1 MTAPTMDILRGA
13 DLQQLREVLESRRA
27 RSLDILATGTAVRAV
42 NGQLQLA
49 TDPAISADG
58 VSPTAGLYH
67 PTSTAITGLASKLD
81 IPGKY
86 LGKCL
91 QQHATLFDANVNG
104 WLDRYQGKLLLRLL
118 RADDCPRCFGIGSV
132 TTGDPGI
139 DMVWSTCPECDG
151 GRPGL
156 VRAVLSDRYR
166 AIDDL
171 DVAVATL
178 QGIQGAGVRD
188 AQITADL
195 TERRMYM
202 RVVAHSVT
210 ADASAL
216 VRNYRDPE
224 TGRPGTRYPLM
235 AAGLRIEN
243 SEVGQ
248 GAFRI
253 SPYVTLQ
260 VCSNGQTIT
269 KDAIG
274 NVHLG
279 SQLDGHGVVEW
290 SQETLRRNLAL
301 ITSQATDAVR
311 KFLSPTYL
319 NRVVQG
325 LEQQAQMPLG
335 DRPQEVITEV
345 SQRLGFTQETT
356 DAVFS
361 AFVAGGDVTAGGV
374 MHAVTA
380 VALHVEDGD
389 QAAAMQDAA
398 GKALSYAFA
407 AATSP
412 DRRPDRSI

>member
-1 MTAPTMDILRGA
+1 MTTPTLDTLRGA
-13 DLQQLREVLESRRA
+13 DLQTLRQVLESRRA
-27 RSLDILATGTAVRAV
+27 RALDVLATGTAVRAV
-42 NGQLQLA
+42 DGQLSLT
-49 TDPAISADG
+49 TDPALSIDG
-58 VSPTAGLYH
+58 VSPTAGLYR
-67 PTSTAITGLASKLD
+67 PSATAITGLASKLD

-86 LGKCL
+86 LGRCL
-91 QQHATLFDANVNG
+91 SDHTTLFDQNVNG
-104 WLDRYQGKLLLRLL
+104 WLDRYPGRLLLRLL
-118 RADDCPRCFGIGSV
+118 RADECPRCYGIGSLAE
-132 TTGDPGI
+132 GDPSGTI
-139 DMVWSTCPECDG
+139 AWSTCPECEG

-178 QGIQGAGVRD
+178 QGIQGAGVQD
-188 AQITADL
+188 AQISADL

-224 TGRPGTRYPLM
+224 TGRPGSRYPLM
-235 AAGLRIEN
+235 SAGLRVEN

-253 SPYVTLQ
+253 TPYVTLQ

-279 SQLDGHGVVEW
+279 SQLGGDGVVEW
-290 SQETLRRNLAL
+290 SEETLRRNLAL

-311 KFLSPTYL
+311 KFLSPAYL
-319 NRVVQG
+319 HRVVQG
-325 LEQQAQMPLG
+325 LELQAQAPLG
-335 DRPQEVITEV
+335 DRPQEIITEV
-345 SQRLGFTQETT
+345 SQRLGFTQDVT
-356 DAVFS
+356 DAVFG

-380 VALHVEDGD
+380 VALHVPDGD

-398 GKALSYAFA
+398 GKALTYAFA
-407 AATSP
+407 AAT
-412 DRRPDRSI
+412 RPGQSA